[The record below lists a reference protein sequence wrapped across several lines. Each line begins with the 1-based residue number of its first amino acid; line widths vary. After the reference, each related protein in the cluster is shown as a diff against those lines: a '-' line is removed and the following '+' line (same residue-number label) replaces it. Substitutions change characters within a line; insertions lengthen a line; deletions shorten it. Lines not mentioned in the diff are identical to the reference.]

1 MPLNLNRLSFRNAFP
16 NDRALLVHLRTR
28 FTRAAERRPRQDR
41 DQLLTLGDGYR
52 VPLPVFMILDR
63 RLFTRPGHGSF
74 AELISDPVIGAYT
87 PVFTDEGLCTRTVR
101 ARRPANKRA
110 AAVASP
116 EQLWAVL
123 ALLLRAGVP
132 RVAFLPDGR
141 SYPLRDLVDL
151 IPLPG

>member
-1 MPLNLNRLSFRNAFP
+1 MPLNLNRLSSRGAFP
-16 NDRALLVHLRTR
+16 NDGALLVHLRTR
-28 FTRAAERRPRQDR
+28 FTRAAERRPRSDR
-41 DQLLTLGDGYR
+41 GRLLTLGDGFG

-63 RLFTRPGHGSF
+63 RLFTRPGPGSF

-87 PVFTDEGLCTRTVR
+87 PIFTDEWACARTVR
-101 ARRPANKRA
+101 TRRPAGKRA
-110 AAVASP
+110 AGVASS
-116 EQLWAVL
+116 EQLWVVL

-141 SYPLRDLVDL
+141 SYPLRDLVEL